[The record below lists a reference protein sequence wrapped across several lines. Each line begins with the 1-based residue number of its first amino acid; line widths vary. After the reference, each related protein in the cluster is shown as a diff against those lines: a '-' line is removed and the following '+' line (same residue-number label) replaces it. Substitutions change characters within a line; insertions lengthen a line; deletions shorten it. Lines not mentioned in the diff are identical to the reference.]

1 MTDSNAKPIRKVS
14 NLVSFFE
21 STPTSPNLPSA
32 PFNAPRS
39 ASASSLSS
47 VLGIPTPAGR
57 RNSDLDKSVTG
68 RSEVV
73 ASPNRVSV
81 RNGIVQ
87 SHVRR
92 FSGNSL
98 ASLEDPSTNS
108 TTRRISAPPTLPAI
122 MTSTPPMIEAIPSG
136 AARTSSPV
144 QIDSPDEPQPIKR
157 AKLLGARAF
166 RPGRLAPPPAA
177 LLQSVGDSTALPR
190 NELRPL
196 SSPLGGVAETVLV
209 PATVHVV
216 RGGDAR
222 KVEVARGRKE
232 QLAESS
238 VVESTTATTTPHS
251 PNVSTSSHTLG
262 TPHPNPF
269 LDSVARFNH
278 TSIDAPSIPS
288 PFSRIVPPMIVPA
301 TVHVMRGGEERKL
314 DIAREEAIVIESKIA
329 TDPVSSENSDA
340 TTPEIYV
347 DPFADPPPTASA
359 DPPPTASSIDS
370 LFAIPPTSLAQEIP
384 RPAAHPLQSPDS
396 TKSQSVSFHSSS
408 SITQR
413 TASAFPT
420 RPNFQSNPSS
430 SSSVWSSKTQCLPAA
445 SLFSPG
451 AEPLNLPE
459 LDRLIEGMDSKGF
472 DALELKEILGS
483 EEKSDWDE
491 YVSGRIEN
499 VRKGGG
505 GWWNRLTTRWSRNTS
520 KDYVDMETQKPS
532 ASLLATEHRSH
543 IFPPMHLLPP
553 NTTVT
558 DLLRNRKVQFLS
570 ADTVLGLAL
579 DGVIGA
585 EGSTYGIAL
594 TQVEVFRDAVQ

>member
-21 STPTSPNLPSA
+21 SAPTSPNLPPA
-32 PFNAPRS
+32 PFNATRS
-39 ASASSLSS
+39 TSTSFLSS
-47 VLGIPTPAGR
+47 VPAISTPAGR
-57 RNSDLDKSVTG
+57 RKSALDESATG
-68 RSEVV
+68 SNGPV
-73 ASPNRVSV
+73 APPNRVPV

-92 FSGNSL
+92 FSGNSF
-98 ASLEDPSTNS
+98 ASLEDLTTNN
-108 TTRRISAPPTLPAI
+108 TNRRISAPPTLPTI
-122 MTSTPPMIEAIPSG
+122 STSTPPLSDVTPSDVILT
-136 AARTSSPV
+136 ASPV
-144 QIDSPDEPQPIKR
+144 QIDSSDEPQPIKR

-166 RPGRLAPPPAA
+166 RPGRLAPPPPA
-177 LLQSVGDSTALPR
+177 LLQSVSRSPEGSASPR
-190 NELRPL
+190 NDFRPL
-196 SSPLGGVAETVLV
+196 SSPLGGIAETVLV

-216 RGGDAR
+216 RGGEAR
-222 KVEVARGRKE
+222 KVEVARGKQKE
-232 QLAESS
+232 S
-238 VVESTTATTTPHS
+238 VVDKVESAPPTLL
-251 PNVSTSSHTLG
+251 SH
-262 TPHPNPF
+262 PPNPRIASSAGSKSSTNP
-269 LDSVARFNH
+269 LVDSTAQDQR
-278 TSIDAPSIPS
+278 TPIDVSPISS
-288 PFSRIVPPMIVPA
+288 PFSRIVAPMVVPA
-301 TVHVMRGGEERKL
+301 TVHVLRGGEKRKL
-314 DIAREEAIVIESKIA
+314 DIAGAKEQKSVVSEIA
-329 TDPVSSENSDA
+329 TDPVSPPNYD
-340 TTPEIYV
+340 TKTPEPHI
-347 DPFADPPPTASA
+347 DPFADPPPIS
-359 DPPPTASSIDS
+359 PPIDS
-370 LFAIPPTSLAQEIP
+370 SFAVAPISSTQEIP

-396 TKSQSVSFHSSS
+396 IKSQSVSFHSSS

-420 RPNFQSNPSS
+420 RPNFESNPSS

-472 DALELKEILGS
+472 AEIEAKEVLGS
-483 EEKSDWDE
+483 EEQSDWDE
-491 YVSGRIEN
+491 YVRGRSEN

-505 GWWNRLTTRWSRNTS
+505 GWWNRMATRWSRNTS

-532 ASLLATEHRSH
+532 ASLLAADHRSH

-585 EGSTYGIAL
+585 AGSTYGIAL
-594 TQVEVFRDAVQ
+594 TQVEVFRDAIQ